1 MSDCLSFLIKF
12 ITDLFKL
19 LDNNFVATGV
29 SILSCMAIFY
39 MLYTIIDRFYPKG

>member
-19 LDNNFVATGV
+19 LDNTYLVAGV

>member
-12 ITDLFKL
+12 ITDLYKVF
-19 LDNNFVATGV
+19 DNNYVTTGISLLGV
-29 SILSCMAIFY
+29 MIVFY